1 MLYFSKS
8 SSTEQSIAR
17 NNESFH
23 VFSQRLLQNNLLAN
37 VNLNIYM
44 PCLLNTCKFIIKQ
57 FFKNNQ
63 KILIVLQTGN
73 RRSPQAYTKPPVPTG
88 IMILIMK
95 DVHVHVLLFCII

>member
-37 VNLNIYM
+37 VNLNIYAM
-44 PCLLNTCKFIIKQ
+44 LAQHMQIHYKIIL
-57 FFKNNQ
+57 Q
-63 KILIVLQTGN
+63 K
-73 RRSPQAYTKPPVPTG
+73 
-88 IMILIMK
+88 
-95 DVHVHVLLFCII
+95 